1 MPDNTKEGKARKAQ
15 DRLHRR
21 NDPIAWLPHSKRVQ
35 EMLCKDI
42 GESIRDDTK
51 PPEARQN
58 SIFERKQNMGLL
70 GGDGKRGEVRV
81 VEVGVVE
88 VALPAYLEQSSLIK
102 MRSESKVM

>member
-1 MPDNTKEGKARKAQ
+1 
-15 DRLHRR
+15 
-21 NDPIAWLPHSKRVQ
+21 
-35 EMLCKDI
+35 MLCKDI

-70 GGDGKRGEVRV
+70 GGDGKRGEV
-81 VEVGVVE
+81 GVVE

-102 MRSESKVM
+102 MRSESKLM